1 MSYLPD
7 LRSELVQAAR
17 RREHARASAPS
28 GARGGA
34 RRRRRAGRWPR
45 AWRWRWAALNVA
57 LGLAG
62 TLVGLS
68 AAGVFHRGTA
78 LGPEVPP
85 SASSDDGVAV
95 AGSVKL
101 LGLRVPDPA
110 GGLPWGI
117 RIARTTRGL
126 TCVDVGRVD
135 FATIGVLG
143 QDGAFADD
151 GRFHPVADDVF
162 DPLGCD
168 VSDARGDGFVNVA
181 LQDAPAS
188 GLFAGPAAAGGCS
201 PAEAKGGVLTRFV
214 KGSLRRSRVSA
225 RLTPGAHP
233 MPSTRTCPAGD
244 LREIYFGL
252 LGPDARS
259 ITYRVPGGGLRT
271 ISTSGPQG
279 AYLLVLPQATKG
291 CLAPAPLD
299 GRRDECRYGFRGDRG
314 GPDVPSGVI
323 AAVSYRDGH
332 TCHVPA
338 PGTFASMFGACPP
351 VGFVPVR
358 QAPLSAAQLSTPI
371 SVEEVPARAYCAKA
385 QAVEPCDGGVPPG
398 FRSLSGIP
406 PSLLVRV
413 SFTSRV
419 AIPNSASYYEIELH
433 YPQDRGCTT
442 GGTGGPTSSDIRA
455 GQRVTQSSLVPYSCP
470 GVMHGTVSYV
480 PTEGAAS
487 SMPITGLPGQ
497 GRSVLVGRFSFTVPH
512 ARG

>member
-1 MSYLPD
+1 VSYLPD
-7 LRSELVQAAR
+7 LRGELLQAAR
-17 RREHARASAPS
+17 RAEHAPATVPAPAAPP
-28 GARGGA
+28 ARGYG
-34 RRRRRAGRWPR
+34 RGGRWRR
-45 AWRWRWAALNVA
+45 AWRWRWAAVNVA

-62 TLVGLS
+62 TLVGLN

-78 LGPEVPP
+78 LGPEVAP
-85 SASSDDGVAV
+85 SASSDEGVAI

-101 LGLRVPDPA
+101 LGLRAADPG

-117 RIARTTRGL
+117 RVARTTRGL

-162 DPLGCD
+162 DPQGCD
-168 VSDARGDGFVNVA
+168 LSDARGDGFVNVA

-188 GLFAGPAAAGGCS
+188 GLFAGPPAAGGCS
-201 PAEAKGGVLTRFV
+201 PAEAKGGAHERFL
-214 KGSLRRSRVSA
+214 KRSLRHSHPPA
-225 RLTPGAHP
+225 RP
-233 MPSTRTCPAGD
+233 TCPAGD

-259 ITYRVPGGGLRT
+259 ITYRAPGGRLRT
-271 ISTSGPQG
+271 IPTSGPQG
-279 AYLLVLPQATKG
+279 AYLLVLRQATKG

-299 GRRDECRYGFRGDRG
+299 GRHGECRYGFRGDRG
-314 GPDVPSGVI
+314 GPDVPAGVI

-338 PGTFASMFGACPP
+338 PGTFAAMFGSCPP
-351 VGFVPVR
+351 VGFVPAR
-358 QAPLSAAQLSTPI
+358 RTPLGAAQLATPI
-371 SVEEVPARAYCAKA
+371 SVREVPARAYCSKDETI
-385 QAVEPCDGGVPPG
+385 EPCDGAVPPG
-398 FRSLSGIP
+398 YRRVSGGQ
-406 PSLLVRV
+406 PSLLVRI

-433 YPQDRGCTT
+433 YPHSRGCTT
-442 GGTGGPTSSDIRA
+442 GGSGGPTNSDIRA
-455 GQRVTQSSLVPYSCP
+455 GQRVTWSSLVPYSCP
-470 GVMHGTVSYV
+470 GVMRGTVTYV

-487 SMPITGLPGQ
+487 SMPIAGLPGQ
-497 GRSVLVGRFSFTVPH
+497 GKSVLVGRFSFTVGH
-512 ARG
+512 APG